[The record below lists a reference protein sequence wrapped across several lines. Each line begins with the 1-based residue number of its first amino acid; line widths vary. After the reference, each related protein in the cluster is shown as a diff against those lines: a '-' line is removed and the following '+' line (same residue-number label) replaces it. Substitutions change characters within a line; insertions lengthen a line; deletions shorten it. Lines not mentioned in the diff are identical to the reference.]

1 MCIEKG
7 GFVRETKSL
16 ISTAFQHHL
25 SQKNLKAS
33 KNTKISNSYPE
44 TYMRCEEKHML
55 ENSQKIL
62 RHKSGNFRQNWL
74 LGTCSQMLRIKNK
87 AT

>member
-16 ISTAFQHHL
+16 IPIAFQHHL

-33 KNTKISNSYPE
+33 KNTKISNPYLE
-44 TYMRCEEKHML
+44 TYRRCE
-55 ENSQKIL
+55 
-62 RHKSGNFRQNWL
+62 KSHAGKFRKSKTQF
-74 LGTCSQMLRIKNK
+74 
-87 AT
+87 

>member
-25 SQKNLKAS
+25 PKKNLKVS
-33 KNTKISNSYPE
+33 KKYKKEILIQRRTGDPKKSHAGKFRKKFRDTNPLISD
-44 TYMRCEEKHML
+44 
-55 ENSQKIL
+55 
-62 RHKSGNFRQNWL
+62 
-74 LGTCSQMLRIKNK
+74 KNR
-87 AT
+87 